1 MSTHSSI
8 LILALLFKCLTQ
20 EGQFII
26 QKPVECLLCAQLES
40 SRIRHL
46 WHFYCLIWFSV
57 TCLSGSPRERKP
69 WSSKLYPLFR
79 KILMRPS
86 SLGWQPKI
94 RPDFYGISF
103 RMSIGLFS
111 ILYVKSF
118 IVSHLIFTCFYL
130 KKLMETWFS
139 QMNDCS
145 RSWSQLLLQSCLRNT
160 NLQIFT
166 FKLGKI

>member
-1 MSTHSSI
+1 MFNLRGTIHHSK
-8 LILALLFKCLTQ
+8 ACWVPTMCTAWEQQKQAPLT
-20 EGQFII
+20 F
-26 QKPVECLLCAQLES
+26 
-40 SRIRHL
+40 
-46 WHFYCLIWFSV
+46 WLIWFSV

-69 WSSKLYPLFR
+69 GSSKLYPLFR

-118 IVSHLIFTCFYL
+118 IVSHFIFTCFYL

-160 NLQIFT
+160 NLQILFT